1 MNLPNETDGAT
12 TIPERGRLK
21 VFLGMAA
28 GVGKT
33 YRMLRDGMLEAE
45 NGRDVVIGYLEPHDR
60 DATVAQSTG
69 FETVPRRCVEYK
81 GTPMEE
87 MDLPAVLR
95 RRPQLCLV
103 DELAHTN
110 APGVE
115 HAKRFEDV
123 YDLIEAG
130 IDVYTTM
137 NVQHL
142 ESLNDQIAELTT
154 TRVRETVPDA
164 VLKRADEVVLI
175 DLTPEALIERLRA
188 GKIYPADRVPSA
200 LNNFFK
206 IENLTALRSVAL
218 RQVADD
224 VEAKRL
230 TVELAA
236 PTRPGDDRLS
246 QQAVPLAVGERA
258 LVLVTPRPS
267 SQRVLRR
274 AWRSAQRLGSE
285 LDALWVCGPGYEPT
299 PAEQEQLTALS
310 RLSSVLGANFQTV
323 HGDDVIETVGRVA
336 RELGTTYVLIG
347 PPHSPKTVGRWGRS
361 SMIDQLL
368 RELPGMD
375 LRVIADR
382 SLVPGPAAAE
392 RGNGASS

>member
-1 MNLPNETDGAT
+1 MNQPSEIAGTAG
-12 TIPERGRLK
+12 PPGKGRLK

-33 YRMLRDGMLEAE
+33 YRMLRDGMMEAE
-45 NGRDVVIGYLEPHDR
+45 NGRDVVIGYLEPHER
-60 DATVAQSTG
+60 EATIAQSTG
-69 FETVPRRCVEYK
+69 FETVPRQTVTYK
-81 GTPMEE
+81 GTPLEE
-87 MDLPAVLR
+87 MDLPAVLKR
-95 RRPQLCLV
+95 KPELCLV

-110 APGVE
+110 APGVD
-115 HAKRFEDV
+115 HPKRFEDV
-123 YDLIEAG
+123 YDLIDAG
-130 IDVYTTM
+130 IDVFTTI

-142 ESLNDQIAELTT
+142 ESLNDQISELTG

-164 VLKRADEVVLI
+164 VLQRADEVVLI
-175 DLTPEALIERLRA
+175 DFTPEALIERLRA

-230 TVELAA
+230 TVERATNA
-236 PTRPGDDRLS
+236 RPGDDRLS
-246 QQAVPLAVGERA
+246 KQAVPLAVGERA

-285 LDALWVCGPGYEPT
+285 LDVIWVCDPGHEPT
-299 PAEQEQLTALS
+299 PEEQEQLKALR
-310 RLSSVLGANFQTV
+310 RLSSVLGAIFTIEQ
-323 HGDDVIETVGRVA
+323 GDDVAKTVGRVA
-336 RELGTTYVLIG
+336 RGLGTTYVLLG
-347 PPHSPKTVGRWGRS
+347 PPHSRKTVARWGREPL
-361 SMIDQLL
+361 IDKLL

-382 SLVPGPAAAE
+382 SKLPALNFGQRE
-392 RGNGASS
+392 NGVEP